1 MKMKFLT
8 GAAVMLAAVFAAAND
23 ARVAA
28 IEFKSEMFKLRYG
41 AVLETLDNVKVLKLV
56 SKSDKGHPQ
65 GIVTLN
71 LDPKVE
77 NYELSY
83 YVKTEN
89 IVSGKS
95 DLYGADIVLR
105 PAKGGAL
112 RFSSVGSYKCDIGT
126 MDWKKVTYKINAKR
140 YLKEQPITVTLRIA
154 YAPGTAWYKDVKRTP
169 ILPKK

>member
-23 ARVAA
+23 AAVAA

-77 NYELSY
+77 YYELSY

-95 DLYGADIVLR
+95 DLYGADVVLR
-105 PAKGGAL
+105 PARGGAL
-112 RFSSVGSYKCDIGT
+112 RFAAAGSYKCDTGT
-126 MDWKKVTYKINAKR
+126 GDWKKVTYTINAQR
-140 YLKEQPITVTLRIA
+140 YLKEQPVTVTLRIA
-154 YAPGTAWYKDVKRTP
+154 YAPGTAWYKDVKLTP
-169 ILPKK
+169 VLTKK